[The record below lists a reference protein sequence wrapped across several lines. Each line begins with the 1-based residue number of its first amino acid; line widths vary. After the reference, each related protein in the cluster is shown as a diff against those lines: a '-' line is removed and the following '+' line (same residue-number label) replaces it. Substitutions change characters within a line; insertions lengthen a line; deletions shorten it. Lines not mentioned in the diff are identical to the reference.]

1 MQKYDGQWVHD
12 KKSGNGILYQ
22 NDSMVYKGEWLN
34 DTFHGFGELYFPNGE
49 LYYQGEWNDNE
60 KNGNG
65 IQYYKNQN
73 IQYQGIWLNGQKT
86 YGKFYDNEG
95 TILFNGPHHNL
106 NKQMMEFIEKETK
119 KDFFILSHTKL
130 QKNITVCKPEP
141 IIDNVI
147 YNVVDNV
154 VDNVIDNVV
163 DNVIDNVIEHKKTN
177 NIQIINSEL
186 KKETGY
192 INMITNFLKKYI

>member
-1 MQKYDGQWVHD
+1 MQKYDGQWVND

-34 DTFHGFGELYFPNGE
+34 DTFNGFGELYFPNGE
-49 LYYQGEWNDNE
+49 LYYQGEWNNNE

-65 IQYYKNQN
+65 IQYYKNKN

-95 TILFNGPHHNL
+95 TILFNGPYRNL

-119 KDFFILSHTKL
+119 KDFFILSPTKL
-130 QKNITVCKPEP
+130 QKNISICEQAP
-141 IIDNVI
+141 IIDNI
-147 YNVVDNV
+147 N
-154 VDNVIDNVV
+154 
-163 DNVIDNVIEHKKTN
+163 ELSKKN

-192 INMITNFLKKYI
+192 INMIANFLKKYI